1 MSSAAF
7 RRALFL
13 ITFVTAGS
21 VSRAGEPVA
30 LEEPPT
36 DARVKLVST
45 EVHTAGKVYT
55 AIGGGK
61 TAEHVLDAV
70 AAFRY
75 RERRLPPGGREAR
88 ALRALREMELAS
100 LVTRVADHET
110 RVELPAHL
118 SLLVVRGEREGCQTF
133 CPDAPMTRESVDLL
147 ELPGDPLA
155 LTALLPRNPIET
167 GGEWRPAEWAPQMLA
182 TIEAVDKL
190 DMTCRLAS
198 VDNAAA
204 RVEFTGRVTGQRQG
218 ANTEV
223 DITGHL
229 VFDRLQKLIV
239 SASAKYAIKT
249 SIGATTPG
257 IDATVDVTVDRSLS
271 PSPGRL
277 TDKLAETI
285 PLEPPARIQ
294 ELVFEAA
301 PWGVRLTHDRN
312 WHVFQSLLEGSLRVV
327 ILRLMDRGNLIC
339 QCNISPVAAVSPGQA
354 TPAEQFEADVR
365 QALGKRLRQV
375 DAREQIPT
383 DEGATIVRIATSGE
397 IELAGEKGTVKLPM
411 NWIYYLCTD
420 PSGKQVSFVFSIEPA
435 YLETL
440 AGRDLAMVKSLRFV
454 KR

>member
-1 MSSAAF
+1 MSFTAI
-7 RRALFL
+7 RRALYVVPF
-13 ITFVTAGS
+13 A
-21 VSRAGEPVA
+21 VSLRCPAGEPVS

-45 EVHTAGKVYT
+45 EVHTGGKVYT

-61 TAEHVLDAV
+61 TAEHGLDAV

-75 RERRLPPGGREAR
+75 RERRLPPGGRDAR
-88 ALRALREMELAS
+88 ALRALREIELAT
-100 LVTRVADHET
+100 LVTRVAGHET

-118 SLLVVRGEREGCQTF
+118 RLLVVRGEREGCQTF
-133 CPDAPMTRESVDLL
+133 CPESPMTRESIDLL

-155 LTALLPRNPIET
+155 LAALLPRNPVEP
-167 GGEWRPAEWAPQMLA
+167 GGEWKPAEWAPQMLA
-182 TIEAVDKL
+182 TIEAVDQL

-198 VDNAAA
+198 AEAVSA

-229 VFDRLQKLIV
+229 IFDRLQKLIV
-239 SASAKYAIKT
+239 SAAAKYTIKT

-271 PSPGRL
+271 PGPGRL
-277 TDKLAETI
+277 TDRLAELV
-285 PLEPPARIQ
+285 PLEPPPPMQ
-294 ELVFEAA
+294 DLVFEAA
-301 PWGVRLTHDRN
+301 PWGVQLTHDRN

-354 TPAEQFEADVR
+354 TPPEQFEADVR

-375 DAREQIPT
+375 ESREQIPA
-383 DEGATIVRIATSGE
+383 DGATIVRVVTSGE
-397 IELAGEKGTVKLPM
+397 IELSGDNGSVKLPM

-420 PSGKQVSFVFSIEPA
+420 ATGNQVSFVFSIEPA
-435 YLETL
+435 YLEAL

>member
-1 MSSAAF
+1 MPIAAIRHVLVVSF
-7 RRALFL
+7 
-13 ITFVTAGS
+13 S
-21 VSRAGEPVA
+21 VSAGFMCRA
-30 LEEPPT
+30 EEPFVLDEPAT
-36 DARVKLVST
+36 DSRVKLIAT
-45 EVHTAGKVYT
+45 EVHTSGKVYT

-61 TAEHVLDAV
+61 TAEHALDAV

-75 RERRLPPGGREAR
+75 RERRLPPGGRDAR

-110 RVELPAHL
+110 RVELPSNL
-118 SLLVVRGEREGCQTF
+118 QLIVVRGEREGCQSF
-133 CPDAPMTRESVDLL
+133 CPESPMTRESVDLL

-155 LTALLPRNPIET
+155 LTALLPRT
-167 GGEWRPAEWAPQMLA
+167 TVDAGAEWKPPEWAPQMLA

-190 DMTCRLAS
+190 EMTCRLAS
-198 VDNAAA
+198 ADAAAA

-229 VFDRLQKLIV
+229 VFDRLQRLIV
-239 SASAKYAIKT
+239 SATAKYVIKT

-277 TDKLAETI
+277 KDTLAESI
-285 PLEPPARIQ
+285 PLEPPPQ
-294 ELVFEAA
+294 LQDLVFNAE
-301 PWGVRLTHDRN
+301 PWGVRLAHDRN
-312 WHVFQSLLEGSLRVV
+312 WHLFQSLLEGTLRVV

-339 QCNISPVAAVSPGQA
+339 QCNISPVASVSPGQA
-354 TPAEQFEADVR
+354 TPPEQFEADVR
-365 QALGKRLRQV
+365 QALGKRLLQV
-375 DAREQIPT
+375 ESREQIPAG
-383 DEGATIVRIATSGE
+383 DGGTILRVLTSGE
-397 IELAGEKGTVKLPM
+397 IELAGENGTVKLPM

-420 PSGKQVSFVFSIEPA
+420 TSGKQVSFVFSVEPA
-435 YLETL
+435 YLEAL

>member
-1 MSSAAF
+1 MPFAAC
-7 RRALFL
+7 RRALFVVP
-13 ITFVTAGS
+13 IVTAVTGAP
-21 VSRAGEPVA
+21 AGEPVA
-30 LEEPPT
+30 LDEPST
-36 DARVKLVST
+36 DSRVKLIAT
-45 EVHTAGKVYT
+45 EVHTTGKVYT

-61 TAEHVLDAV
+61 TASHHLDAV

-75 RERRLPPGGREAR
+75 RERRLAPAGRDAR

-110 RVELPAHL
+110 RVELPS
-118 SLLVVRGEREGCQTF
+118 SLQLIVVRGEREGCQSF
-133 CPDAPMTRESVDLL
+133 CPDSPMTRETIDLL
-147 ELPGDPLA
+147 EIPGDPLA
-155 LTALLPRNPIET
+155 LTALLPRTTVDT
-167 GGEWRPAEWAPQMLA
+167 GAEWKPPEWAPQMLA

-198 VDNAAA
+198 ADSASA
-204 RVEFTGRVTGQRQG
+204 RIQFTGRVTGQRQG

-229 VFDRLQKLIV
+229 VFDRLQNLIV
-239 SASAKYAIKT
+239 SAAAKYAIKT

-271 PSPGRL
+271 PGSGRL
-277 TDKLAETI
+277 TDRLAESI
-285 PLEPPARIQ
+285 PLEPPTHLQ
-294 ELVFEAA
+294 DLVFDAQ
-301 PWGVRLTHDRN
+301 PWGVRLSHDRN
-312 WHVFQSLLEGSLRVV
+312 WHVFQSLLEGSLQVV

-365 QALGKRLRQV
+365 QALGKRLKQV
-375 DAREQIPT
+375 ETREQIPA
-383 DEGATIVRIATSGE
+383 EGVTIVRVVTSGE
-397 IELAGEKGTVKLPM
+397 IELAGEKGTVPLPM

-420 PSGKQVSFVFSIEPA
+420 TSGKQVSFVFSIEPA
-435 YLETL
+435 YLEAL

-454 KR
+454 TR